1 MDNNM
6 TAVVS
11 AIMIGFGFL
20 NGLAV
25 ASLLERGHSGKV
37 QTMLATAMEKKF
49 ELEKQVREIQD
60 ALYEERRMQFNLVS
74 KLRNLLRPYVYC
86 PPSFDSDDEEEITSQ
101 DEILGNR
108 D

>member
-25 ASLLERGHSGKV
+25 ASLLENGHSGKI
-37 QTMLATAMEKKF
+37 QTMLNTAMEKKF
-49 ELEKQVREIQD
+49 ELEKQVRTISD
-60 ALYEERRMQFNLVS
+60 ALEEERISKDDIMTNL
-74 KLRNLLRPYVYC
+74 RRLLRKHLYSSYT
-86 PPSFDSDDEEEITSQ
+86 FDSDDEGITSQ
-101 DEILGNR
+101 DVNP
-108 D
+108 DNKD